1 MVLQKVHRWNMK
13 CDLCL
18 CGLILTIILLQGSVI
33 QADEEAESLFI
44 SVTET
49 EDKVFLTCN
58 GTAYSWM
65 HLEKSSDDYPSNKSV
80 DLGKRIQDPRGT
92 FKCTGNNGKESPV
105 LHIYYRMCQNCVEVT
120 SGSLFG
126 ILIADIIATVILAI
140 GVYCFAG
147 HEEGYLPAFDK
158 QILMQ
163 NDALYQPLRDR
174 DDNSYSHIGG
184 KQLRNK

>member
-33 QADEEAESLFI
+33 QADEE
-44 SVTET
+44 V
-49 EDKVFLTCN
+49 
-58 GTAYSWM
+58 
-65 HLEKSSDDYPSNKSV
+65 
-80 DLGKRIQDPRGT
+80 
-92 FKCTGNNGKESPV
+92 
-105 LHIYYRMCQNCVEVT
+105 CQNCVEVT